1 MLRCQQPSLSK
12 NDGPSM
18 IFGASSSCS
27 KCHFL
32 GLNEAFKFWKS
43 KKLHHLSSTTFTFLT
58 CAAARSSA
66 CFLQASLKNR
76 CVLGDPKNHLPPDS
90 CSNFRIELA
99 GSYGC
104 LGSWGSHGIAQK
116 WKIFCQV
123 ACSNRELSDVFIDRW
138 RGTCAQNMTQNG
150 QKVYQTACFAKNHLH
165 LKFFVMDWSPDRLA
179 SKHGIL
185 YKFTLYTG
193 THEFFPLYAFGKAS
207 ETGFSFLHKD
217 ATTWINTTSKIASW
231 QVRAMECHV
240 ASTKLGLVVSE
251 VKCRKL
257 KCLQYKYILD
267 S

>member
-27 KCHFL
+27 KCHFF

-76 CVLGDPKNHLPPDS
+76 SVLGAQKNHLPPDS

-116 WKIFCQV
+116 WKIFGQV

-150 QKVYQTACFAKNHLH
+150 
-165 LKFFVMDWSPDRLA
+165 
-179 SKHGIL
+179 
-185 YKFTLYTG
+185 
-193 THEFFPLYAFGKAS
+193 
-207 ETGFSFLHKD
+207 
-217 ATTWINTTSKIASW
+217 
-231 QVRAMECHV
+231 
-240 ASTKLGLVVSE
+240 
-251 VKCRKL
+251 
-257 KCLQYKYILD
+257 
-267 S
+267 